1 MKKTVAILALL
12 AAAGAAQASISSF
25 VVSGSA
31 TFTNKNSVDA
41 QGDPDNNVDSA
52 VLVGPGGAFNAVR
65 VTGSLTEVNTGT
77 FASEARV
84 RMTAGAG
91 NAFTAFNLGAA
102 TATGNYTGTLA
113 IGPTALAAT
122 AGVVNAGGTVNFEWF
137 ESFQDDANLP
147 EQRWDTVTYE
157 FGQNAIINGNFNLG
171 SLNGNGS
178 TLVTAGSHVSGGLD
192 FFAFSL
198 ADGVDSLGESLS
210 LRMNAGTSG
219 TSMTDT
225 EFALYDGA
233 GNFVASNDDFGVG
246 FFSGLDFADAGLAPG
261 NYTLVTG
268 GFNTLFAATV
278 NGAHTAGTNAG
289 TYSLEMTY
297 TVPAPGAL
305 ALVGLG
311 GLVAARRR
319 RA

>member
-12 AAAGAAQASISSF
+12 AAAGVAQASISSF
-25 VVSGSA
+25 VVAGSA

-41 QGDPDNNVDSA
+41 QGDIDNNVDSA
-52 VLVGPGGAFNAVR
+52 ILTGPGGAFNAVR

-102 TATGNYTGTLA
+102 TATGNYTGTIA
-113 IGPTALAAT
+113 IGPTAVTAT

-157 FGQNAIINGNFNLG
+157 FGQNAIVNGNFNLG

-192 FFAFSL
+192 FFAF
-198 ADGVDSLGESLS
+198 AIGGGVDSLGESLNIKM
-210 LRMNAGTSG
+210 LAGTSG

-225 EFALYDGA
+225 EIALYDGA
-233 GNFVASNDDFGVG
+233 GNLVATNDDSIGLFSQLN
-246 FFSGLDFADAGLAPG
+246 FADSGLTPG

-268 GFNTLFAATV
+268 GFNTTFPTTLGGTFV
-278 NGAHTAGTNAG
+278 AGTNVG

-311 GLVAARRR
+311 GLVATRRR